1 MAGYGANYTSDF
13 GKVYRSVKLVSKLVR
28 PGGGTSP
35 TKSIF
40 DLPYLPAIYLGAVEP
55 NAKRLCCL
63 AFTPRA
69 VRLYLGEDEYLYLQH
84 PFQPATPDFNTFLA
98 QLNSNPLI
106 FAVDRMGEKLSDQY
120 THLLTS

>member
-1 MAGYGANYTSDF
+1 MAGYGADYISDF
-13 GKVYRSVKLVSKLVR
+13 GKVCRSVRLISKLIR
-28 PGGGTSP
+28 RSGSTSP
-35 TKSIF
+35 TKSTF
-40 DLPYLPAIYLGAVEP
+40 DLPYLPAIYLNAVEP

-84 PFQPATPDFNTFLA
+84 PFRPATTEFNSFLA

-106 FAVDRMGEKLSDQY
+106 FAVERIGEKLSDQY
-120 THLLTS
+120 TDLLTR